1 MPAGSPLLEL
11 FRLSSKGENA
21 LTLCFFA
28 FPSAKPLCT
37 FAGNAL
43 TIECQ
48 TVTPIPA
55 DSAAPRS
62 RTQRQSILKQIMGMP
77 AGAIFLVFATLQI
90 VCIAGALLY
99 PNEFRYLS
107 PQNLTIL
114 MKAIPVL
121 GCLALGAGVLM
132 IAGEFDLSIGSV
144 YTFTAV
150 LMASLVGAGVSA
162 FVAAPLG
169 IVVGLMIGLLN
180 GHITLR
186 FGLPSFIV
194 TLGGLLF
201 WRGAVLLYN
210 GAVQV
215 RFDPEPLFTS
225 LFSGTLFGIN
235 AAFIWIVLLV
245 VGFHFLLHRHRFGNH
260 VFATGGNR
268 GAAEAIGI
276 NTGRVKLV
284 AFAIAGGMAA
294 VAGILATARVGSV
307 QPGQGAGLELQAIAA
322 CVIGGLSLR
331 GGRGSIVGIFLGVL
345 LIHTITDVLLL
356 LRAPGF
362 YLDMFIA
369 TLIVLAAIFNH
380 LIERRGVA

>member
-1 MPAGSPLLEL
+1 M
-11 FRLSSKGENA
+11 
-21 LTLCFFA
+21 
-28 FPSAKPLCT
+28 
-37 FAGNAL
+37 
-43 TIECQ
+43 
-48 TVTPIPA
+48 TPILA
-55 DSAAPRS
+55 DNAVHRS
-62 RTQRQSILKQIMGMP
+62 RTQRQSVLKQIMAMP
-77 AGAIFLVFATLQI
+77 AGAIFLVFMALQI

-162 FVAAPLG
+162 FLAAPLG
-169 IVVGLMIGLLN
+169 IVTGLLIGLLN
-180 GHITLR
+180 GQITIR

-215 RFDPEPLFTS
+215 RFDPEPAFTS

-268 GAAEAIGI
+268 AAAEAIGI
-276 NTGRVKLV
+276 NTRRVKLI
-284 AFAIAGGMAA
+284 AFAVAGGMAA
-294 VAGILATARVGSV
+294 MAGILATARVGSV

-331 GGRGSIVGIFLGVL
+331 GGRGSIIGIFLGVL

-369 TLIVLAAIFNH
+369 TLIVLAAVFNH

>member
-1 MPAGSPLLEL
+1 M
-11 FRLSSKGENA
+11 
-21 LTLCFFA
+21 T
-28 FPSAKPLCT
+28 
-37 FAGNAL
+37 
-43 TIECQ
+43 
-48 TVTPIPA
+48 
-55 DSAAPRS
+55 DSVVPKS
-62 RTQRQSILKQIMGMP
+62 RTRKQSLLKQIMAMP
-77 AGAIFLVFATLQI
+77 AGAILLVFVALQI
-90 VCIAGALLY
+90 VCIVGALVY
-99 PNEFRYLS
+99 PDDFRYLS

-121 GCLALGAGVLM
+121 GCLALGAGILM

-150 LMASLVGAGVSA
+150 LIATLVDTGVSA
-162 FVAAPLG
+162 FIAAPLG
-169 IVVGLMIGLLN
+169 ILTGVLIGLLN
-180 GHITLR
+180 GTITLR

-215 RFDPEPLFTS
+215 RFDPEPIFSS
-225 LFSGTLFGIN
+225 LFAGTIFGVN
-235 AAFIWIVLLV
+235 AAFIWIILFV
-245 VGFHFLLHRHRFGNH
+245 VGFYLLLHRHKFGNH

-268 GAAEAIGI
+268 AAATAIGI
-276 NTGRVKLV
+276 NTDRVKLI

-294 VAGILATARVGSV
+294 VAGIIATARVGSV

-322 CVIGGLSLR
+322 CVIGGLSLS
-331 GGRGSIVGIFLGVL
+331 GGRGSIIGIFLGVM

-369 TLIVLAAIFNH
+369 TLIVVAAAFNH
-380 LIERRGVA
+380 LIERRGAA

>member
-1 MPAGSPLLEL
+1 M
-11 FRLSSKGENA
+11 
-21 LTLCFFA
+21 
-28 FPSAKPLCT
+28 
-37 FAGNAL
+37 
-43 TIECQ
+43 
-48 TVTPIPA
+48 
-55 DSAAPRS
+55 RS
-62 RTQRQSILKQIMGMP
+62 RTKSQSLLKQIMVMP
-77 AGAIFLVFATLQI
+77 AGAILLVFATLQI
-90 VCIAGALLY
+90 VLITAGLIY
-99 PNEFRYLS
+99 PDDFRYLS

-121 GCLALGAGVLM
+121 GCLALGAGILM

-144 YTFTAV
+144 YTFTAI
-150 LMASLVGAGVSA
+150 LMATLVESGLSA
-162 FVAAPLG
+162 YVAAPIG
-169 IVVGLMIGLLN
+169 ILAGVLIGLLN
-180 GHITLR
+180 GAITLR

-215 RFDPEPLFTS
+215 RFDPEPSFSS
-225 LFSGTLFGIN
+225 LFAGTIFGLN
-235 AAFIWIVLLV
+235 AAFLWMLVFVL
-245 VGFHFLLHRHRFGNH
+245 GFYLLLHRHKFGNH

-268 GAAEAIGI
+268 AAATAIGI
-276 NTGRVKLV
+276 NTGRVKLA

-294 VAGILATARVGSV
+294 VAGILATSRVGSV

-322 CVIGGLSLR
+322 CVIGGLSLS
-331 GGRGSIVGIFLGVL
+331 GGRGSIIGIFLGVM

-369 TLIVLAAIFNH
+369 TLIVVAASFNH
-380 LIERRGVA
+380 LIERRGAA